1 MDKIYHSRDVSEKIF
16 GFIKSKED
24 SETMRVHQTTSILNK
39 FAACFIAPI
48 IRTEIVNTAKA
59 LGYKTS
65 AVIKEMERIE
75 LSLQPNDLYMPV
87 KDYSGKIRAILKY
100 LDLTTDCFD
109 NIAADI
115 NYIRRDKNL
124 SQTRK
129 LQTITE
135 VAEAAEAKQ
144 RVEQESTEQQVHR
157 GKGRP
162 KGSKNKATLE
172 RERLDAEA
180 GIVKEV
186 RGRGRPKGSK
196 NKSTLAKEAAELAH
210 EETPKRGRGRPKG
223 SKNKPKIPKIKRGRG
238 RPKGSG
244 KKLIEPKIKR
254 GPGRPKGSKNKA

>member
-1 MDKIYHSRDVSEKIF
+1 MNYTRRDNNQSQSRK
-16 GFIKSKED
+16 
-24 SETMRVHQTTSILNK
+24 
-39 FAACFIAPI
+39 
-48 IRTEIVNTAKA
+48 
-59 LGYKTS
+59 
-65 AVIKEMERIE
+65 
-75 LSLQPNDLYMPV
+75 
-87 KDYSGKIRAILKY
+87 
-100 LDLTTDCFD
+100 LTTITD
-109 NIAADI
+109 
-115 NYIRRDKNL
+115 L
-124 SQTRK
+124 
-129 LQTITE
+129 TE
-135 VAEAAEAKQ
+135 VANAKLNANKDES
-144 RVEQESTEQQVHR
+144 EQKIHR

-162 KGSKNKATLE
+162 KGSKNKSTLE
-172 RERLDAEA
+172 RERLEAEA